1 MSITRRLSIRLEQ
14 IRQARLI
21 HGGLA
26 QYGLAVLAIKLSRI
40 PIPSR
45 RIRRRL
51 FRDEYVR
58 RYPPGLNE
66 EESERPLEDY
76 PSLNALFTRGLRP
89 EHRPIPAGTPAVLSP
104 CDGRVQDVGRVD
116 GGKLLTVKGIEYS
129 LASLLANGDA
139 RPFEGG
145 LFAIIFLSPIDCHR
159 VFSPADGRLECVVH
173 VPGSRL
179 LVHPPLQRPEYP
191 VYTLNERMILRLSSD
206 AGPCAVV
213 MVAGWGVGNI
223 TLPLAPG
230 LAPGRGGSSPSAGT
244 RRRQSREGTG
254 SRPSSSGP
262 RSCSSRRP
270 RPARRLWLPPTRR
283 FDMDSPSSGSPSPPT
298 LADRRAL
305 AVEARPARP
314 AREGRDDL
322 MLVAGL
328 GDPVAS
334 DYAAFVGRGTRG
346 EAVLIEGVTGRTRR
360 GLPVRTL
367 KPEECAARRLTM

>member
-1 MSITRRLSIRLEQ
+1 MTVKPRLPIRLEQ

-26 QYGLAVLAIKLSRI
+26 QLCLAVVAIKLARV

-45 RIRRRL
+45 RLRRRL
-51 FRDEYVR
+51 FRDQYAR

-66 EESERPLEDY
+66 EESEHPVDDY

-89 EHRPIPAGTPAVLSP
+89 EHRPIPAASRAILSP

-129 LASLLANGDA
+129 LVSLLADNDAEADA
-139 RPFEGG
+139 RAYEGG

-159 VFSPADGRLECVVH
+159 VFSPVAGRLECVVH

-191 VYTLNERMILRLSSD
+191 VYTRNERVVLHLAAD

-230 LAPGRGGSSPSAGT
+230 FRPGSKRVESFGWESPPAVERGDWIATFELGST
-244 RRRQSREGTG
+244 VVLLT
-254 SRPSSSGP
+254 
-262 RSCSSRRP
+262 
-270 RPARRLWLPPTRR
+270 
-283 FDMDSPSSGSPSPPT
+283 SPSPGATSLVTPNEKVCYGQP
-298 LADRRAL
+298 LF
-305 AVEARPARP
+305 RPA
-314 AREGRDDL
+314 EHSHDD
-322 MLVAGL
+322 
-328 GDPVAS
+328 
-334 DYAAFVGRGTRG
+334 
-346 EAVLIEGVTGRTRR
+346 
-360 GLPVRTL
+360 
-367 KPEECAARRLTM
+367 

>member
-1 MSITRRLSIRLEQ
+1 MPAMSVMRRLSIRWEQ
-14 IRQARLI
+14 IRQARTI

-26 QYGLAVLAIKLSRI
+26 QLCLAVLAIKLSRV

-51 FRDEYVR
+51 FRDQYVR

-76 PSLNALFTRGLRP
+76 PSLNALFTRGVRP

-116 GGKLLTVKGIEYS
+116 GGTLMTVKGIEYS
-129 LASLLANGDA
+129 LASLLADDDPH
-139 RPFEGG
+139 PFEGG

-159 VFSPADGRLECVVH
+159 VFSPADGRLERVVH

-191 VYTLNERMILRLSSD
+191 VYTLNERMILRLSTD

-230 LAPGRGGSSPSAGT
+230 FRAGSRRVQSLGWDSPPVVGRGDWIATFELGST
-244 RRRQSREGTG
+244 VILLT
-254 SRPSSSGP
+254 
-262 RSCSSRRP
+262 
-270 RPARRLWLPPTRR
+270 
-283 FDMDSPSSGSPSPPT
+283 SPSPGATPMIT
-298 LADRRAL
+298 PNEKVCYGQPLFRLSKPAHAL
-305 AVEARPARP
+305 
-314 AREGRDDL
+314 
-322 MLVAGL
+322 
-328 GDPVAS
+328 
-334 DYAAFVGRGTRG
+334 
-346 EAVLIEGVTGRTRR
+346 
-360 GLPVRTL
+360 
-367 KPEECAARRLTM
+367 

>member
-230 LAPGRGGSSPSAGT
+230 LRA
-244 RRRQSREGTG
+244 G
-254 SRPSSSGP
+254 SRRVESFG
-262 RSCSSRRP
+262 
-270 RPARRLWLPPTRR
+270 W
-283 FDMDSPSSGSPSPPT
+283 DSPPAVARGDWIATFELGSTVVLLTSPSPGATP
-298 LADRRAL
+298 
-305 AVEARPARP
+305 
-314 AREGRDDL
+314 
-322 MLVAGL
+322 LVT
-328 GDPVAS
+328 PN
-334 DYAAFVGRGTRG
+334 
-346 EAVLIEGVTGRTRR
+346 EK
-360 GLPVRTL
+360 VRYGQPL
-367 KPEECAARRLTM
+367 FRLTEPSHAR